1 MDIHSGGAYPSN
13 ALSNFAPHP
22 FILDGISC
30 ASAEGVLQSV
40 KFKSPDMQRHICTLV
55 GKAAKSAGANKNWRQ
70 TQTLYWQGT
79 PMLRRSEEYQ
89 LFLDRLYEALATN
102 EGFKKALLATG
113 NNPLTHKIGKTK
125 YNETVLT
132 TQEFISRLYKI
143 REKLQNDI

>member
-13 ALSNFAPHP
+13 ALSNFAPHS
-22 FILDGISC
+22 FILDGIECS
-30 ASAEGVLQSV
+30 SAEGVLQST
-40 KFKSPDMQRHICTLV
+40 KFKSPDMQRYICTLV
-55 GKAAKSAGANKNWRQ
+55 GKAAKLSGANKNWRK

-102 EGFKKALLATG
+102 EGFKRALLATG